1 MPLDYRRFN
10 GPDDSIPY
18 NRFTNEYLKSYNEL
32 HSELINE
39 NGVRK
44 DGRCLDEAR
53 SLCRFFARTDMISQA
68 KGSAYIELKKTK
80 VVCSVFDPREIMHQ
94 NEYSALGQL
103 FCEVKFAPFSCPR
116 ERRPHA
122 PDAEEKA
129 LSVALRKALEP
140 TVCRHLFP
148 NYQLDIYVYILEHD
162 GACLAAAINAA
173 GLALADAAVPMYDI
187 ITACSVAVIGDQ
199 MFVDPSE
206 AEENLALMN
215 PEKDGINNGLI
226 TMAVM
231 PELRQI
237 SDFRQIGSMD
247 VNCIIK
253 AMEVLQKECE
263 KILPNI
269 QQILVLNVVNSFEQ
283 QKQLEKEAKEREA
296 ALNAKMEEWKAVLNA
311 G

>member
-1 MPLDYRRFN
+1 MIRMAML
-10 GPDDSIPY
+10 Y
-18 NRFTNEYLKSYNEL
+18 NYFHNHFY
-32 HSELINE
+32 I
-39 NGVRK
+39 
-44 DGRCLDEAR
+44 
-53 SLCRFFARTDMISQA
+53 FF
-68 KGSAYIELKKTK
+68 
-80 VVCSVFDPREIMHQ
+80 F
-94 NEYSALGQL
+94 
-103 FCEVKFAPFSCPR
+103 
-116 ERRPHA
+116 
-122 PDAEEKA
+122 
-129 LSVALRKALEP
+129 
-140 TVCRHLFP
+140 
-148 NYQLDIYVYILEHD
+148 QLDIYVYILEHD

-215 PEKDGINNGLI
+215 PENYGINNGLI

-247 VNCIIK
+247 VNCIMK

-296 ALNAKMEEWKAVLNA
+296 ALNAKMEEWKVLLNA